1 MKKELNEKFVSFT
14 GEPFNRDNAICVNG
28 VYYDIGTKVLKWD
41 DAMGL
46 NSYDTS
52 KRVWYEDCRKTGK
65 RIKHSIKGKR
75 YSKRKGGLAAIK
87 QIVQHHTGGFT
98 ARQAFN
104 TLHFE
109 RKLSVQ
115 FLTDDKGVIYQ
126 PLDAVEC
133 AWHAGDL
140 NRTSIGIENAL
151 YPSAATKPEAYSEE
165 RCKRLGL
172 DPHEVGKVYIQ
183 GSTHK
188 VFLLTE
194 KQLECLIKLTAGI
207 WAALAYEDILNFK
220 DPVPPY
226 FMRNPSGNGS
236 VLKDF
241 SPDYKHHEGQ
251 LLHANSKKS
260 KWDLAGIQDLEKFQT
275 DVANQFYKFVEKF

>member
-1 MKKELNEKFVSFT
+1 MKKETNENYVSFT
-14 GEPFNRDNAICVNG
+14 GGSFNRDNSICLNG
-28 VYYDIGTKVLKWD
+28 KYYDIGTKVLKWD
-41 DAMGL
+41 DQLGL

-52 KRVWYEDCRKTGK
+52 ERVRYEDCRRTGK
-65 RIKHSIKGKR
+65 RIKHVVKGKR
-75 YSKRKGGLAAIK
+75 YNKRKGGIASIK
-87 QIVQHHTGGFT
+87 QILQHHTGGFT

-104 TLHFE
+104 TLHYE

-115 FLTDDKGVIYQ
+115 FLTDDKGVVYQ

-140 NRTSIGIENAL
+140 NKTSIGIENAL
-151 YPSAATKPEAYSEE
+151 YPDAVSKPNAYSEE
-165 RCKRLGL
+165 RCKRRDLT
-172 DPHEVGKVYIQ
+172 PHETGKVYIQ
-183 GSTHK
+183 GSVHK
-188 VFLLTE
+188 VFLLPDA
-194 KQLECLIKLTAGI
+194 QLDCLIKLTAGI
-207 WAALAYEDILNFK
+207 WAALAYEDILSYDK
-220 DPVPPY
+220 PVPPY
-226 FMRNPSGNGS
+226 FMRNGAGG

-241 SPDYKHHEGQ
+241 SPDYKYHEGQ

>member
-1 MKKELNEKFVSFT
+1 MKKESSENYVSFT
-14 GEPFNRDNAICVNG
+14 GEPFNRDNSICLNG
-28 VYYDIGTKVLKWD
+28 TYYDIGTRVIKWD
-41 DAMGL
+41 EHAGL

-52 KRVWYEDCRKTGK
+52 KYVSYEDCRRTGK
-65 RIKHSIKGKR
+65 RIKKVVKGRR

-98 ARQAFN
+98 AHQAFK
-104 TLHFE
+104 TLHYE

-115 FLTDDKGVIYQ
+115 FLTDDKGVVYQ

-140 NRTSIGIENAL
+140 NKTSIGIENAL
-151 YPSAATKPEAYSEE
+151 YPSASSKPEAYSEE
-165 RCKRLGL
+165 RCKRLGIS
-172 DPHEVGKVYIQ
+172 PHEVGHVYIQ
-183 GSTHK
+183 GRLHQ
-188 VFLLTE
+188 VFLLPE
-194 KQLECLIKLTAGI
+194 KQLDCLIKLTAGI

-226 FMRNPSGNGS
+226 FMRNYAGG

-241 SPDYKHHEGQ
+241 FPDYKHHEGQ

-275 DVANQFYKFVEKF
+275 DVCNQFYKFVEKF